1 MTKQPFVL
9 ISLIALLATGTVFA
23 ADQPAPPV
31 SDTKPVLVT
40 QEVDV
45 SAGSGAAPEQPT
57 LIAEDTRKPPH
68 VFGLGIGSY
77 TPINSEV
84 KDVFG
89 GTKLRIGLRP
99 ILTEAPE
106 RARFMYDVSF
116 YSLWKDDDQ
125 AILIPL
131 TVGFIKG
138 FGQDTKS
145 QTYAAINAGTFYA
158 RVQAPSVGIDDSGWG
173 FTANLS
179 VGLIY
184 NKRFMLEGRYEI
196 MNEFA
201 GFKFDSFSILAA
213 YKLVQMRF

>member
-1 MTKQPFVL
+1 MTRQSFVL
-9 ISLIALLATGTVFA
+9 ISLIALLAAGTVFA

-31 SDTKPVLVT
+31 SDTRPVLVT
-40 QEVDV
+40 QEVDTAV
-45 SAGSGAAPEQPT
+45 SVGPPPT
-57 LIAEDTRKPPH
+57 LVPEDNRKPPH

-99 ILTEAPE
+99 ILTETPE

-116 YSLWKDDDQ
+116 YSLWKDDDR

-131 TVGFIKG
+131 TVGLIKG
-138 FGQDTKS
+138 FGQDTKT
-145 QTYAAINAGTFYA
+145 QTYAAINAGTFYGK
-158 RVQAPSVGIDDSGWG
+158 VEAPSVGVSDSGWG
-173 FTANLS
+173 FTANAS

-201 GFKFDSFSILAA
+201 GFKFDSFSVLAA
-213 YKLVQMRF
+213 YKLLQWRF